1 MNTGWRLRRRGSF
14 LLALVL
20 GLVVLA
26 DWLFYGQPIGWTA
39 SLFGLALLLALALR
53 SSALLPGGRG
63 KPGRVVA
70 GATLGLIAAL
80 VIHPGVLPVTL
91 GLLGLITLAAID
103 RGGWTSSVVLW
114 GKRWAVFLGKAA
126 VQLGRDTWLQNRWRR
141 SHHGGQAG
149 FLDSGRAGLGSVRA
163 WVIPVGLSV
172 VFVGLFAVAN
182 PVVQR
187 GVSRAWDAVNMRIT
201 GLSEWLSL
209 GRMAMWIV
217 TAVAVWGL
225 LRVRLRST
233 SSPSTPGVNPDGKAV
248 RQLDRVTG
256 TSLVVRCLILFNA
269 VFAVQTLLDARYLYG
284 GAALPDG
291 MTYAEYAQRGAYPL
305 VATALLAGLFVLLT
319 FRPNGPAQRSAWC
332 RRLVGLWVAQNIVL
346 MASAAWRLN
355 LYVEVY
361 SLTRWR
367 VAAAIWMLL
376 VAVGFAW
383 LIWRIVADRGNGWLL
398 QRVTLSAALVLYG
411 VCFVDVDR
419 HIADYNVARCAEV
432 GGGGQPID
440 LAYLDTLGPAA
451 LPATQRLLEQ
461 WDPDAVVPAVEP
473 QRKLYAR
480 GPADDWHGSYSASRW
495 TAQEATAPYRPAD
508 AEALAQRLE
517 RELNRDLSG
526 WRGWTWRRAQWAQ
539 PTLALSR

>member
-39 SLFGLALLLALALR
+39 SLFGGALFIATALR
-53 SSALLPGGRG
+53 GGAFFRG
-63 KPGRVVA
+63 KPGRAVA

-114 GKRWAVFLGKAA
+114 GKRWAVFLSKAA
-126 VQLGRDTWLQNRWRR
+126 VQLGRDTWLQNRWLR

-149 FLDSGRAGLGSVRA
+149 LIDSGRVTGFGSVRA

-225 LRVRLRST
+225 LRVRLRTT
-233 SSPSTPGVNPDGKAV
+233 SSPRTPGLNPDGKAV

-269 VFAVQTLLDARYLYG
+269 VFAVQTLLD
-284 GAALPDG
+284 
-291 MTYAEYAQRGAYPL
+291 
-305 VATALLAGLFVLLT
+305 
-319 FRPNGPAQRSAWC
+319 
-332 RRLVGLWVAQNIVL
+332 
-346 MASAAWRLN
+346 
-355 LYVEVY
+355 
-361 SLTRWR
+361 
-367 VAAAIWMLL
+367 
-376 VAVGFAW
+376 
-383 LIWRIVADRGNGWLL
+383 
-398 QRVTLSAALVLYG
+398 
-411 VCFVDVDR
+411 
-419 HIADYNVARCAEV
+419 
-432 GGGGQPID
+432 
-440 LAYLDTLGPAA
+440 
-451 LPATQRLLEQ
+451 
-461 WDPDAVVPAVEP
+461 
-473 QRKLYAR
+473 
-480 GPADDWHGSYSASRW
+480 
-495 TAQEATAPYRPAD
+495 
-508 AEALAQRLE
+508 
-517 RELNRDLSG
+517 
-526 WRGWTWRRAQWAQ
+526 
-539 PTLALSR
+539 